1 MGISVPMIFLL
12 LFSFITTEPAKANNL
27 TFKEEDNLTFNLDQK
42 ISGTGYFTTY
52 KHILM
57 PDALGTPGRLFN
69 GVESA
74 GNSHG
79 SGIINADA
87 QIYAESYYEYE
98 IYEDVE
104 YDEEEEPYEDLEDAD
119 SIINLNEYS
128 NMLYSPRSIAIGSR
142 YYAHHPIIFNSLLR
156 DVACIKNRDG
166 LNSINHRVEEAHSLE
181 KAIDIQADY
190 SSTMMKV
197 DDNVTAGNIHI
208 GVLQLAGIP
217 VDEEDEESDIEG
229 EIEVLGLA
237 MKDWKKP
244 QIELEE
250 DYIGTFHMIKNISL
264 ITDSWLMEEEEA
276 WLPCCTNGWEDMLYY
291 DQKGFGKSTRGVFDC
306 TCTNNVPNRAQ

>member
-12 LFSFITTEPAKANNL
+12 LFSFITIEPAKANNL

-104 YDEEEEPYEDLEDAD
+104 YDEEEEPYEELEDAD

-166 LNSINHRVEEAHSLE
+166 LDSINHRVEEAHSLE

-306 TCTNNVPNRAQ
+306 TCTNVPNRAQ

>member
-1 MGISVPMIFLL
+1 
-12 LFSFITTEPAKANNL
+12 L
-27 TFKEEDNLTFNLDQK
+27 TFKEEDNLTFNLDQN

-87 QIYAESYYEYE
+87 QIYAESYYVYE

-104 YDEEEEPYEDLEDAD
+104 YDEDGEPYEELEDAD
-119 SIINLNEYS
+119 SILNLNEYS
-128 NMLYSPRSIAIGSR
+128 NMLYIPKSIAIGSR
-142 YYAHHPIIFNSLLR
+142 YYAHHPIVFNSLLK
-156 DVACIKNRDG
+156 DVACIKNLDG
-166 LNSINHRVEEAHSLE
+166 LNSINHRVEEAHGLE

-190 SSTMMKV
+190 ASTMMKV
-197 DDNVTAGNIHI
+197 EDNITAGHAHI

-306 TCTNNVPNRAQ
+306 TCINVPSRAQFPK

>member
-1 MGISVPMIFLL
+1 MITGGFAEETNL
-12 LFSFITTEPAKANNL
+12 TYKEENNL
-27 TFKEEDNLTFNLDQK
+27 VFEIDQK
-42 ISGTGYFTTY
+42 VSGTGYFTTY

-57 PDALGTPGRLFN
+57 PDALGMSGRLFN

-104 YDEEEEPYEDLEDAD
+104 YDEEEEPYEELEDAD
-119 SIINLNEYS
+119 SIINLSEYS

-142 YYAHHPIIFNSLLR
+142 YYAHHPIIFNSLLK

-166 LNSINHRVEEAHSLE
+166 LNSINHRVEKAHGLE

-197 DDNVTAGNIHI
+197 EDNITAGHAHI

-291 DQKGFGKSTRGVFDC
+291 DRKGFGKSTKGVFDC
-306 TCTNNVPNRAQ
+306 TCSSAPGGAQSPR